1 MFFFCGS
8 VATGGGNG
16 FASWSCSQLYP
27 GTKASLVLL
36 DCQAPGRS
44 VATFQA
50 SLTPHSPVKDLSKF
64 SRLEKTHKK
73 ETFISHRRVIC
84 WCFWSSMRFMFQVFF
99 FPASLLDWAMI
110 KHVEAF
116 NQDLLASF
124 GGTAFLTTSDG
135 LGIDGIGTR
144 YLTQATGPPLSCKK
158 PASCSLNWYLV
169 FFFVG
174 KKTVCLVV
182 FVDTYPPGN

>member
-99 FPASLLDWAMI
+99 FP
-110 KHVEAF
+110 
-116 NQDLLASF
+116 SF
-124 GGTAFLTTSDG
+124 IIG
-135 LGIDGIGTR
+135 LGHDKTCWSI
-144 YLTQATGPPLSCKK
+144 QPGPACFIWRNRISYHFWWARDWWYRDPI
-158 PASCSLNWYLV
+158 PYASNR
-169 FFFVG
+169 
-174 KKTVCLVV
+174 
-182 FVDTYPPGN
+182 PPFKLQETSFL